1 MQLPH
6 IKKIERAN
14 AILGVAI
21 TCGAGLLWG
30 ASGMLAAGVG
40 AALGCLNFWS
50 IARLAGRVVARVQTG
65 ASGGQAALL
74 GVGLALKMT
83 ALFVL
88 VWAAVRVAHLAVL
101 PFSLGLSVFVIS
113 IFLVSLQSSPA
124 TTDGPDA
131 QPETQS

>member
-1 MQLPH
+1 MPA

-14 AILGVAI
+14 LILGVAI

-30 ASGMLAAGVG
+30 AAGMLAAGVG

-50 IARLAGRVVARVQTG
+50 IARLAGRAVARVQTG
-65 ASGGQAALL
+65 ATGGQAAML
-74 GVGLALKMT
+74 GVGLALKMA

-88 VWAAVRVAHLAVL
+88 VWAAVRVGHLAVL

-113 IFLVSLQSSPA
+113 IFLTSLSAPTGA
-124 TTDGPDA
+124 A
-131 QPETQS
+131 EEAPEAR

>member
-1 MQLPH
+1 MPPL
-6 IKKIERAN
+6 KKIERAN
-14 AILGVAI
+14 LILGVAI

-65 ASGGQAALL
+65 ATGGQAAML
-74 GVGLALKMT
+74 GVGLALKMA
-83 ALFVL
+83 ALFVM
-88 VWAAVRVAHLAVL
+88 VWVAVRVGHLAVL

-113 IFLVSLQSSPA
+113 IFLTSLSAP
-124 TTDGPDA
+124 TDA
-131 QPETQS
+131 AAEAPEAR